1 MVAIDTILCDV
12 VVQNKKQ
19 LFETISKELS
29 EVTNINHYSIGERL
43 FERDRLL
50 LSAIGNGV
58 AVPQA
63 EIAGL
68 DKSYVLVAKLKN
80 PIPFCE
86 NKTTLVDVVCSFI
99 SPAGAGA
106 VSLTELAR
114 VMRMMRD
121 DETVNLIRGANSK
134 DAIEAILVGHQ
145 EEKRQAA

>member
-1 MVAIDTILCDV
+1 MIAVDTILCDV

-19 LFETISKELS
+19 LFELISKELS
-29 EVTNINHYSIGERL
+29 KTTNINHYAIGERL

-63 EIAGL
+63 EIQGL
-68 DKSYVLVAKLKN
+68 DKSYILIAKLKN

-86 NKTTLVDVVCSFI
+86 NKTTLVDVVCSFV
-99 SPAGAGA
+99 SPSGAGA

-121 DETVNLIRGANSK
+121 EETVNLIRGATSE
-134 DAIEAILVGHQ
+134 DAIQAILLGH
-145 EEKRQAA
+145 EEQRKAA